1 MNALIR
7 LVRLAAIFAFSAMLA
22 VGCGGGDGG
31 DVAQPTG
38 SVALL
43 MTDGPTDKVCAIYL
57 SVTRVELLGGPERVT
72 IFEGDVTFDLR
83 KLEDASQLFVIAEDV
98 PKGHYS
104 KIRFTLRDLELV
116 ECDGDGNAINR
127 FHPNLPGNH
136 KLDLNDHGGFFVAQ
150 GKTLVVE
157 LDWDAGKSILIVS
170 TGSGKYQFRPVVFV
184 NVISDHFPGRLA
196 RLSGIIQDLD
206 LEASSFRLCRSHIVT
221 LSSDDGDDHDRDRG
235 SCVGVIIQDDTSV
248 FAPMGTPVSP
258 DQLAD
263 GEPATVIGRVR
274 IVDHDGDRPL
284 RLLIAAEV
292 IELGPRGTYTPLRG
306 LAQATVDDMH
316 QFPLELAPGQG
327 FAEGSVIP
335 VELAPDGAVPGTKIF
350 SRRGRE
356 LGPAA
361 IQAGIRTLVDGII
374 ELDPNLVKAA
384 LLILAINPDSDRRL
398 SGTILDVS
406 DDGGQ
411 IIFSPDGG
419 TGDICVNTDADTDA
433 FLISESNDSASS
445 EMVSINDDLEGL
457 RADIYGDDGI
467 GGCVEADTI
476 IAFAGAMAAPL

>member
-1 MNALIR
+1 
-7 LVRLAAIFAFSAMLA
+7 V
-22 VGCGGGDGG
+22 
-31 DVAQPTG
+31 Q
-38 SVALL
+38 
-43 MTDGPTDKVCAIYL
+43 
-57 SVTRVELLGGPERVT
+57 
-72 IFEGDVTFDLR
+72 
-83 KLEDASQLFVIAEDV
+83 
-98 PKGHYS
+98 
-104 KIRFTLRDLELV
+104 
-116 ECDGDGNAINR
+116 
-127 FHPNLPGNH
+127 
-136 KLDLNDHGGFFVAQ
+136 
-150 GKTLVVE
+150 
-157 LDWDAGKSILIVS
+157 LDWDAGKSIHIVT
-170 TGSGKYQFRPVVFV
+170 TGSGRYQFRPVVFV
-184 NVISDHFPGRLA
+184 NVIGDHFPGRLV
-196 RLSGIIQDLD
+196 RLSGIIQRLD
-206 LEASSFRLCRSHIVT
+206 LEAGSFRLCRSHIVT
-221 LSSDDGDDHDRDRG
+221 LSHDDGGDHDEDRR

-248 FAPMGTPVSP
+248 FDPTGTPVGP

-263 GEPATVIGRVR
+263 AEPATVIGRVR
-274 IVDHDGDRPL
+274 LADHDGDPVPQPLRDALHSDHHESGDDNESDDNGDRPL

-292 IELGPRGTYTPLRG
+292 IELGPRGTYTRLRG
-306 LAQATVDDMH
+306 LAQAAVDDMH
-316 QFPLELAPGQG
+316 QYPLELAPGQG

-356 LGPAA
+356 LGPDA

-433 FLISESNDSASS
+433 FLISESDGSASS
-445 EMVSINDDLEGL
+445 EMVPIDDDLEGL
-457 RADIYGDDGI
+457 RADIYGDDGL

-476 IAFAGAMAAPL
+476 IAFAGAMAVPL